1 MWVLATL
8 LLYNH
13 HYILC
18 NFRYVGIG
26 GNSVST
32 NKSYLKSELWAV
44 IKHYQDKNDHHK
56 KSMKANVLREE
67 SIVKI
72 PSMSHF
78 YTIWNHQQPSPDCK
92 SCKDKSS
99 RQPHHICEEN
109 TRIENVSS
117 NHKSNIVSNII
128 KVLSLKVSVLTY

>member
-8 LLYNH
+8 LLFNH

-44 IKHYQDKNDHHK
+44 IKHSRDKNDHHK

-99 RQPHHICEEN
+99 RQPHHICEGK
-109 TRIENVSS
+109 RVLKIFHPII
-117 NHKSNIVSNII
+117 NHIVSNII